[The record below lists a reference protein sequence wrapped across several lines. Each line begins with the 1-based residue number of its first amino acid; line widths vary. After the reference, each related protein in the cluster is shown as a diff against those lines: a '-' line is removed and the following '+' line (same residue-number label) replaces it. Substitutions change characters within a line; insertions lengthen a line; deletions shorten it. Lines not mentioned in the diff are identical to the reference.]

1 MRCATP
7 ALLLVG
13 VLGVSGVARAVT
25 EPPPDP
31 IRRGLYEWM
40 GMAPIVVAGDVVSD
54 DGKFTQVVVRE
65 TIKGQAAPGTTLLI
79 DVRGAN
85 RDRDPG
91 VKPLKFDRAMGYLL
105 LLRTGP
111 RRADP
116 SQAVFELVRGVQG
129 ARPIPAEGR
138 LATVDAARKLAAL
151 QERRDDELLWSSLPS
166 FLEDDNPV
174 LVDATLDL
182 FVKFRRGDASLVPV
196 LEPLLDHP
204 TPDVR
209 DRSIL
214 LLGRILAR
222 LGAADLAERSVVVGE
237 ITSKARRD
245 EDPRVRRTAT
255 KALAGLPDAGIDEAL
270 RAIAKDDPD
279 QDVRFE
285 AERAVFERGQ
295 ASGRR
300 GGGSD

>member
-1 MRCATP
+1 MRVASLTAVLLIALGLSGAT
-7 ALLLVG
+7 
-13 VLGVSGVARAVT
+13 RAVT

-31 IRRGLYEWM
+31 IRRSLYEWM

-65 TIKGQAAPGTTLLI
+65 AIKGAAAPGTTLLI

-91 VKPLKFDRAMGYLL
+91 VKPLKFDRAVGYLL
-105 LLRTGP
+105 LLRTAP
-111 RRADP
+111 RTSDP
-116 SQAVFELVRGVQG
+116 NHPVFELVRGVQG
-129 ARPIPAEGR
+129 ARPLPAEGR
-138 LATVDAARKLAAL
+138 PATLDAARKLAAL
-151 QERRDDELLWSSLPS
+151 QERHDDELLWSSLPA

-174 LVDATLDL
+174 LVDVTLDM
-182 FVKFRRGDASLVPV
+182 FIKFRRGDATLVPV

-214 LLGRILAR
+214 LVGRILAR
-222 LGAADLAERSVVVGE
+222 LGPADLAERSVVVGE

-255 KALAGLPDAGIDEAL
+255 AALAVLPDAGIDEAL
-270 RAIAKDDPD
+270 RAIARDDPD

-295 ASGRR
+295 GGARR
-300 GGGSD
+300 SRND

>member
-1 MRCATP
+1 MRGFAWTLS
-7 ALLLVG
+7 A
-13 VLGVSGVARAVT
+13 VLGASGVVWAVT

-65 TIKGQAAPGTTLLI
+65 AIKGNTPPGTTLLI

-91 VKPLKFDRAMGYLL
+91 VKALKFDRAVGYLI

-111 RRADP
+111 RVAESRP
-116 SQAVFELVRGVQG
+116 VFELVRGTQG
-129 ARPIPAEGR
+129 VRPLPAEGSV
-138 LATVDAARKLAAL
+138 ATLDAARKLAAL
-151 QERRDDELLWSSLPS
+151 QERHDDELLWTTLPS

-182 FVKFRRGDASLVPV
+182 FVKFRRGDATMVPI

-204 TPDVR
+204 TPEVR
-209 DRSIL
+209 DRTIV

-222 LGAADLAERSVVVGE
+222 AAPADIAERSVVVGE
-237 ITSKARRD
+237 LTSHARRD
-245 EDPRVRRTAT
+245 EDARVRRTAT
-255 KALAGLPDAGIDEAL
+255 VALAALPDAGIDETL
-270 RAIAKDDPD
+270 QAIARDDPD

-285 AERAVFERGQ
+285 AERAAFERRQDG
-295 ASGRR
+295 ARR
-300 GGGSD
+300 VRND

>member
-1 MRCATP
+1 MRPATP
-7 ALLLVG
+7 AAALLVA
-13 VLGVSGVARAVT
+13 LGVSGAARAVT

-65 TIKGQAAPGTTLLI
+65 AIKGQAAPGTTLLI

-91 VKPLKFDRAMGYLL
+91 VKPLKFDRAVGYLL
-105 LLRTGP
+105 LLRTTPRASGP
-111 RRADP
+111 
-116 SQAVFELVRGVQG
+116 SGTVFELVRGVQG
-129 ARPIPAEGR
+129 ARPLPAEGR
-138 LATVDAARKLAAL
+138 PATLDAARKLAAL
-151 QERRDDELLWSSLPS
+151 QERHDDELLWSSLPG

-174 LVDATLDL
+174 LVDATLDM
-182 FVKFRRGDASLVPV
+182 FVKFRRGDATLVPL
-196 LEPLLDHP
+196 LEPLLGHP

-209 DRSIL
+209 ERSIL

-222 LGAADLAERSVVVGE
+222 LGPSDLGERSVVVGE
-237 ITSKARRD
+237 ITSRARRD
-245 EDPRVRRTAT
+245 DDARVRRTAT
-255 KALAGLPDAGIDEAL
+255 VALAPLPDAGIDEAL
-270 RAIAKDDPD
+270 RAIARDDPD

-295 ASGRR
+295 SGGRR
-300 GGGSD
+300 GRND

>member
-1 MRCATP
+1 MRIAPLLALVVAATGAP
-7 ALLLVG
+7 G
-13 VLGVSGVARAVT
+13 FARAVT

-31 IRRGLYEWM
+31 IKRGLYEWM
-40 GMAPIVVAGDVVSD
+40 GLAPIVVAGDVVSD

-65 TIKGQAAPGTTLLI
+65 TIKGGTPPGTTLLI

-91 VKPLKFDRAMGYLL
+91 VKSLKFDRTVGYLI

-111 RRADP
+111 RSAD
-116 SQAVFELVRGVQG
+116 SRQVFELVRGTQG
-129 ARPIPAEGR
+129 VRPLPAEGR
-138 LATVDAARKLAAL
+138 PATLDAARRLAAL
-151 QERRDDELLWSSLPS
+151 QERHDDEVLWNTLPS

-174 LVDATLDL
+174 LVDATLDM
-182 FVKFRRGDASLVPV
+182 FVKFRRGDGTMVPI

-209 DRSIL
+209 ERTIV

-222 LGAADLAERSVVVGE
+222 AGPADIAERSVVVGE
-237 ITSKARRD
+237 ITSRARRD
-245 EDPRVRRTAT
+245 DDARVRRTAT
-255 KALAGLPDAGIDEAL
+255 SALAALPDGGVDETL
-270 RAIAKDDPD
+270 KAIARDDPD

-285 AERAVFERGQ
+285 AERAVYERGQ
-295 ASGRR
+295 KSAGTK
-300 GGGSD
+300 SD

>member
-1 MRCATP
+1 MRVATP
-7 ALLLVG
+7 VVVFLVA
-13 VLGVSGVARAVT
+13 LGVSGSARAVT

-40 GMAPIVVAGDVVSD
+40 GLAPIVVAGDVVSD
-54 DGKFTQVVVRE
+54 DGKLTQIVVRE
-65 TIKGQAAPGTTLLI
+65 AIKGAAAPGTTLLI

-91 VKPLKFDRAMGYLL
+91 VKPLRFDRTVGYLL
-105 LLRTGP
+105 LLKAAPRTS
-111 RRADP
+111 DP
-116 SQAVFELVRGVQG
+116 SHPTFELVRGVQG
-129 ARPIPAEGR
+129 ARPLPAEGR
-138 LATVDAARKLAAL
+138 PATLDAARKLAAL
-151 QERRDDELLWSSLPS
+151 QERNDDELLWSSLPA

-182 FVKFRRGDASLVPV
+182 FVKFRRGDATLVPV

-204 TPDVR
+204 NPDVR

-222 LGAADLAERSVVVGE
+222 LGPADLAERSVVVGE
-237 ITSKARRD
+237 ITSRARRD
-245 EDPRVRRTAT
+245 DDPRVRRTAT
-255 KALAGLPDAGIDEAL
+255 AALAALPDAGIDEAL
-270 RAIAKDDPD
+270 RAIARDDPD

-285 AERAVFERGQ
+285 AERAVYERGL
-295 ASGRR
+295 AGGRR
-300 GGGSD
+300 GRSD